1 MTAASS
7 DGRFGIVEVDATTGA
22 LTSIGDG
29 TGASPASAFRDA
41 MALLASGLTMV
52 TTRIDG
58 RAWGLTISS
67 CTSLSA
73 DPPQVLVSLGTRT
86 VTCRQIATTR
96 RFGLSLLG
104 AHHHQLAQV
113 GAAPG
118 APKFVDDHCEDDGE
132 ERCPRVRGALY
143 HLDCDVSHV
152 TAVADHTIFVGQVTR
167 WVPGALS
174 DSPEPLIYF
183 DRGYRGVTANL
194 L

>member
-1 MTAASS
+1 MTAASPH
-7 DGRFGIVEVDATTGA
+7 GRFGVGGAEGATGA
-22 LTSIGDG
+22 QNSIGDG
-29 TGASPASAFRDA
+29 TGGSLASAFRDA

-58 RAWGLTISS
+58 RPWGLTISS

-86 VTCRQIATTR
+86 VTCRQIAATR

-104 AHHHQLAQV
+104 AHHRRLAQV

-118 APKFVDDHCEDDGE
+118 APKFVDDHCEDEGDE
-132 ERCPRVRGALY
+132 QCPRVRGALY

-167 WVPGALS
+167 WVPGAVS
-174 DSPEPLIYF
+174 GSVEPLIYF